1 MNILLRIFIAA
12 VLLIM
17 TVGSGIWISSLGSS
31 YKGILVTF
39 HKLVA
44 LLTTIN
50 MVFFIKGLLEMGS
63 VEIPSAFLLVVGEV
77 SVIAIFVSGAMLRN
91 GKMSYSQAT
100 TIHSFTSALAIVSI
114 GIFLFMVIWGSMG
127 IPV

>member
-91 GKMSYSQAT
+91 GKMSCSQAT